1 MKENKV
7 QDRDREE
14 FVNLR
19 KQLMECLENT
29 WEESDQGVM
38 ENIDSLIG
46 DYCRTTYMPISRREA
61 LRRDLFSSVR
71 KMDVLE
77 ELLEDDTIT
86 EIMVNRWDKI
96 FIEKDGKIFPL
107 DKTFSSPEKLDDVI
121 QQMASRCNRVINTL
135 QPIVDAR
142 LKNGERINAVIA
154 PVALDGPILTIRRFP
169 NEPITMEKLLEMDSL
184 TKEAAEVLKVLIR
197 AGYTILIGGGTGAG
211 KTTFLNALSQ
221 YIPEDER
228 VITIEDNA
236 ELQLQGLPNL
246 VRLECRQ
253 ANIEKNQEISIGDL
267 LKTCL
272 RMRPSRIIVGEVRS
286 REAAELL
293 QAVNVGNDGSLS
305 TIHANSCKDMISRLE
320 TMVLMGIDL
329 PVPVIRRQILSG
341 FDIFIHLGR
350 MRDKSRKVM
359 EICEIDRMCDG
370 EILLNPLFVRK
381 QKLEKTGELIH
392 KEKLG
397 KAGISL

>member
-197 AGYTILIGGGTGAG
+197 AGYTILIGGDNSIIG
-211 KTTFLNALSQ
+211 LSQ
-221 YIPEDER
+221 MTFRKKR
-228 VITIEDNA
+228 VA
-236 ELQLQGLPNL
+236 
-246 VRLECRQ
+246 
-253 ANIEKNQEISIGDL
+253 
-267 LKTCL
+267 KT
-272 RMRPSRIIVGEVRS
+272 
-286 REAAELL
+286 
-293 QAVNVGNDGSLS
+293 
-305 TIHANSCKDMISRLE
+305 
-320 TMVLMGIDL
+320 
-329 PVPVIRRQILSG
+329 
-341 FDIFIHLGR
+341 
-350 MRDKSRKVM
+350 
-359 EICEIDRMCDG
+359 
-370 EILLNPLFVRK
+370 
-381 QKLEKTGELIH
+381 
-392 KEKLG
+392 
-397 KAGISL
+397 

>member
-169 NEPITMEKLLEMDSL
+169 NEPITMEKLLEMDSI

-392 KEKLG
+392 REKLG

>member
-272 RMRPSRIIVGEVRS
+272 RMRPRPRIMKKRS
-286 REAAELL
+286 LQLNKKRLSIPGALL
-293 QAVNVGNDGSLS
+293 QHFPGNS
-305 TIHANSCKDMISRLE
+305 
-320 TMVLMGIDL
+320 V
-329 PVPVIRRQILSG
+329 
-341 FDIFIHLGR
+341 FLGR
-350 MRDKSRKVM
+350 RK
-359 EICEIDRMCDG
+359 
-370 EILLNPLFVRK
+370 FVK
-381 QKLEKTGELIH
+381 VF
-392 KEKLG
+392 
-397 KAGISL
+397 

>member
-61 LRRDLFSSVR
+61 LRRELFSSVR

-293 QAVNVGNDGSLS
+293 QAV
-305 TIHANSCKDMISRLE
+305 
-320 TMVLMGIDL
+320 
-329 PVPVIRRQILSG
+329 
-341 FDIFIHLGR
+341 
-350 MRDKSRKVM
+350 
-359 EICEIDRMCDG
+359 ICT
-370 EILLNPLFVRK
+370 L
-381 QKLEKTGELIH
+381 
-392 KEKLG
+392 
-397 KAGISL
+397 

>member
-359 EICEIDRMCDG
+359 EICEIDKMCDG

-392 KEKLG
+392 REKLG

>member
-272 RMRPSRIIVGEVRS
+272 RMRPRPRIIKKRS
-286 REAAELL
+286 L
-293 QAVNVGNDGSLS
+293 QLNKKRLSIPGALPQHFSGNS
-305 TIHANSCKDMISRLE
+305 
-320 TMVLMGIDL
+320 V
-329 PVPVIRRQILSG
+329 
-341 FDIFIHLGR
+341 FLGR
-350 MRDKSRKVM
+350 RK
-359 EICEIDRMCDG
+359 
-370 EILLNPLFVRK
+370 FVK
-381 QKLEKTGELIH
+381 VF
-392 KEKLG
+392 
-397 KAGISL
+397 